1 MELQIWM
8 GRAGAGKSRRVLET
22 MQERRQRPQ
31 ILLVPEHA
39 SHEAELDLCRALG
52 PTASRDAE
60 VLSFRNLA
68 TRVLAQTGGLADVTL
83 DAGGKLL
90 TMRRALQEVSSRLTV
105 FARPSQRPAFLR
117 QLVAL
122 ADELYAYQ
130 VTPEMLLAQVADME
144 GAAGDKLRS
153 AALIYGAYDAHLRG
167 EGFDARSRVQKL
179 CDALPESDYLM
190 GKDVYVDGFSY
201 FNRVEEDILETALRQ
216 GNCLTVTLLGDESD
230 PQLFQNALRQRDRL
244 KRMAALVHA
253 KCEVETLAGKTMG
266 RWGIWSAASSME
278 RSRGRGRSRPS
289 GCIRRRQRS
298 PRRNMCPPVCGGWPD
313 RAAVGGTSVW
323 RRGTWRYTGRFW
335 RRCSAGT
342 ASPPTSAGAATSWKS
357 RC

>member
-253 KCEVETLAGKTMG
+253 RCEVETLVSKNDGPLG
-266 RWGIWSAASSME
+266 
-278 RSRGRGRSRPS
+278 
-289 GCIRRRQRS
+289 
-298 PRRNMCPPVCGGWPD
+298 
-313 RAAVGGTSVW
+313 
-323 RRGTWRYTGRFW
+323 YL
-335 RRCSAGT
+335 
-342 ASPPTSAGAATSWKS
+342 
-357 RC
+357 

>member
-68 TRVLAQTGGLADVTL
+68 TRILAQTGGLADVTL

-130 VTPEMLLAQVADME
+130 VTPEMTPAQKKRVIIAFQMHFRPQRWDGVADAQTE
-144 GAAGDKLRS
+144 AIAE
-153 AALIYGAYDAHLRG
+153 ALLEKYG
-167 EGFDARSRVQKL
+167 
-179 CDALPESDYLM
+179 
-190 GKDVYVDGFSY
+190 
-201 FNRVEEDILETALRQ
+201 Q
-216 GNCLTVTLLGDESD
+216 G
-230 PQLFQNALRQRDRL
+230 
-244 KRMAALVHA
+244 
-253 KCEVETLAGKTMG
+253 
-266 RWGIWSAASSME
+266 
-278 RSRGRGRSRPS
+278 
-289 GCIRRRQRS
+289 
-298 PRRNMCPPVCGGWPD
+298 
-313 RAAVGGTSVW
+313 
-323 RRGTWRYTGRFW
+323 
-335 RRCSAGT
+335 
-342 ASPPTSAGAATSWKS
+342 
-357 RC
+357 

>member
-153 AALIYGAYDAHLRG
+153 AALICGGRG
-167 EGFDARSRVQKL
+167 STPAPACRSCATPCRSRT
-179 CDALPESDYLM
+179 
-190 GKDVYVDGFSY
+190 
-201 FNRVEEDILETALRQ
+201 I
-216 GNCLTVTLLGDESD
+216 
-230 PQLFQNALRQRDRL
+230 
-244 KRMAALVHA
+244 
-253 KCEVETLAGKTMG
+253 
-266 RWGIWSAASSME
+266 
-278 RSRGRGRSRPS
+278 
-289 GCIRRRQRS
+289 
-298 PRRNMCPPVCGGWPD
+298 
-313 RAAVGGTSVW
+313 
-323 RRGTWRYTGRFW
+323 
-335 RRCSAGT
+335 
-342 ASPPTSAGAATSWKS
+342 
-357 RC
+357 

>member
-68 TRVLAQTGGLADVTL
+68 TRVMAQTGGLADVTL

-153 AALIYGAYDAHLRG
+153 AALIYDGDMIKTISDPILNACVRRNYNPPSAQVGRMPCL
-167 EGFDARSRVQKL
+167 FLSIRVSK
-179 CDALPESDYLM
+179 A
-190 GKDVYVDGFSY
+190 
-201 FNRVEEDILETALRQ
+201 ETAI
-216 GNCLTVTLLGDESD
+216 E
-230 PQLFQNALRQRDRL
+230 
-244 KRMAALVHA
+244 
-253 KCEVETLAGKTMG
+253 
-266 RWGIWSAASSME
+266 
-278 RSRGRGRSRPS
+278 
-289 GCIRRRQRS
+289 
-298 PRRNMCPPVCGGWPD
+298 
-313 RAAVGGTSVW
+313 
-323 RRGTWRYTGRFW
+323 
-335 RRCSAGT
+335 
-342 ASPPTSAGAATSWKS
+342 
-357 RC
+357 